1 MRRLLL
7 VVGVALLA
15 VPAVVAVAILVTRP
29 EPSAAD
35 GEAPAKPKVKLAV
48 LVVFDQMRGDYVEK
62 WRPLFGPDG
71 FRRLQ
76 DDGAWFADCHYPYG
90 GTSTGPGHASILAGC
105 SPHTHGVVNNDWYDR
120 AAASLVYCAGSTRYE
135 LVPAKPLDEEPAL
148 PKTPDTK
155 PRPAAAVGNPD
166 RFLGPTLADVLKES
180 TGGKGKVFGLSLK
193 DRSAIFPAGRK
204 PDGAYWF
211 NGRFVTSNYYRDSL
225 PTWVTKFNDGGL
237 AQSFHGKPWE
247 RLRPDLDYDALA
259 GPDDGP
265 GEGTGPSAKPG
276 GTGRMGK
283 TFPHPVTG
291 GKPAVSAAYY
301 QDMVTSPY
309 GNDLLL
315 AFAKECVV
323 AERLGQ
329 RDAPDLLS
337 VSFSSNDLV
346 GHAWGPDSHE
356 VLDIT
361 LRSDLVVA
369 DLLKFLD
376 AKVGPGN
383 YSLVVTADHG
393 ICPIPQASV
402 AKGHAAERMS
412 PGKTLTGADAHL
424 RAAYGTPDPGAGG
437 AGGATKGESPPAAK
451 PGDPKPA
458 PLVWIEKVA
467 APSLYLNQRLIK
479 AQNLAPA
486 DVAEALA
493 AWLRTQPNI
502 DRAYTHAQ
510 LAAKDGPAGDAL
522 FAPMQR
528 SFHPERSGDVVV
540 VPKPLSLFDTYEVG
554 TSHGSPH
561 PYDTHAVF
569 LVYGPGVAGG
579 RRDEK
584 VTPLHAAAIAADF
597 FGVNPP
603 RNNRYALPATLAKP

>member
-1 MRRLLL
+1 MRRVMLLA
-7 VVGVALLA
+7 GVALLGA
-15 VPAVVAVAILVTRP
+15 AAAWSRP
-29 EPSAAD
+29 AD
-35 GEAPAKPKVKLAV
+35 GDSPAKPKVKLAV

-90 GTSTGPGHASILAGC
+90 GTTTGPGHASILAGC
-105 SPHTHGVVNNDWYDR
+105 SPETHGVINNDWYDR
-120 AAASLVYCAGSTRYE
+120 SAAALVYCAGSTRYE
-135 LVPAKPLDEEPAL
+135 LVPQKPLDEEPAL

-155 PRPAAAVGNPD
+155 PRPLAVVGNPD

-211 NGRFVTSNYYRDSL
+211 NGRFVTSTYYRDDL
-225 PTWVTKFNDGGL
+225 PGWVSRFNAAGL
-237 AQSFHGKPWE
+237 AQSFHGKAWE
-247 RLRPDLDYDALA
+247 RLRPDLDYDKLA

-265 GEGTGPSAKPG
+265 GEGAGLSEKPG
-276 GTGRMGK
+276 SPGRLGK
-283 TFPHPVTG
+283 TFPHPMTG

-361 LRSDLVVA
+361 LRSDLIVA

-393 ICPIPQASV
+393 VCPIPQASK
-402 AKGHAAERMS
+402 AKGQAAERVS
-412 PGKTLTGADAHL
+412 PAKLLVGADAHL
-424 RAAYGTPDPGAGG
+424 QAAYGTPDA
-437 AGGATKGESPPAAK
+437 AKGESVPAAT

-458 PLVWIEKVA
+458 PPVWIEKVA
-467 APSLYLNQRLIK
+467 APSLYLNRRLIK

-486 DVAEALA
+486 DVAEKLA
-493 AWLRTQPNI
+493 AWLRTQPGV

-510 LAAKDGPAGDAL
+510 LAAPDGPPGDAL
-522 FAPMQR
+522 FAPMRR

-540 VPKPLSLFDTYEVG
+540 VPKPLTLFDAYRVG

-584 VTPLHAAAIAADF
+584 VTPLHAAAITADF
-597 FGVNPP
+597 LGVNPP
-603 RNNRYALPATLAKP
+603 RNNRYALPTTLAKP